1 MNETIG
7 VRLPDGEHVSLRIP
21 VKYSEDDIAIALRT
35 AKSFLPGSVLTIDG
49 CKFKVLSQD
58 PPQVEEVKKASRPE
72 VPKTE
77 EASKRKLVERLSHS
91 FGSELITVQ
100 VGQRWVTK
108 DSRRK
113 QEPFEVVRVEDDALI
128 TDKGAKIGLHRLSR
142 YKLVS

>member
-1 MNETIG
+1 MEQYMNETIG
-7 VRLPDGEHVSLRIP
+7 IRLPDGEHVSLRIP
-21 VKYSEDDIAIALRT
+21 VKYTEDDLDIALRT
-35 AKSFLPGSVLTIDG
+35 AKSFRPGSVLTIDG

-58 PPQVEEVKKASRPE
+58 PPQVEEVKKTSRSSVPPAPASE
-72 VPKTE
+72 
-77 EASKRKLVERLSHS
+77 RKPS
-91 FGSELITVQ
+91 TVQ

-113 QEPFEVVRVEDDALI
+113 QEPFEVVRVEGDTLI